1 MNGGVFGGVGS
12 GRFSLHSF
20 CGVCGVCWVCGW
32 QFSVCVGS
40 GEAVSV

>member
-1 MNGGVFGGVGS
+1 MEG
-12 GRFSLHSF
+12 FSLHSF
-20 CGVCGVCWVCGW
+20 CEVCGV

>member
-1 MNGGVFGGVGS
+1 ME
-12 GRFSLHSF
+12 RLSLHSTF
-20 CGVCGVCWVCGW
+20 RVVWG

>member
-1 MNGGVFGGVGS
+1 ME
-12 GRFSLHSF
+12 RLTLHSF
-20 CGVCGVCWVCGW
+20 CEVCGG